1 MKIIRVIKFFIH
13 LLLIAG
19 AIFLTVGVPFMMT
32 DYYKGLL
39 SSNEVDAVSSPSV
52 IIDKPSGN
60 YIVLINTRLHRD
72 KSKLDQWIA
81 FFSGEETDIIFE
93 DIACTVAEGDAKGLE
108 MAQSFQSKLPENQMK
123 IKEEEAILVVSRAEE
138 GKFDILLISKD
149 FADSYKLREKNRN
162 YIKDIKFTEEKKS
175 E

>member
-1 MKIIRVIKFFIH
+1 MH
-13 LLLIAG
+13 LFLVAG
-19 AIFLTVGVPFMMT
+19 AVFLTVGVPFMMT
-32 DYYKGLL
+32 DYYKGLF

-60 YIVLINTRLHRD
+60 YIVLINTRLHKD
-72 KSKLDQWIA
+72 KSKLDQWIS

-123 IKEEEAILVVSRAEE
+123 IKEEEAVLVVSRAEE
-138 GKFDILLISKD
+138 GKFDILLMSKD
-149 FADSYKLREKNRN
+149 FAGSYKLREKNQN
-162 YIKDIKFTEEKKS
+162 YIEDIKFTEEKKS

>member
-1 MKIIRVIKFFIH
+1 MH
-13 LLLIAG
+13 LLLVTG
-19 AIFLTVGVPFMMT
+19 AVFLTVGVPFMMT
-32 DYYKGLL
+32 DYYKGLF

-60 YIVLINTRLHRD
+60 YIVLINTRLHKD
-72 KSKLDQWIA
+72 KSKLDQWIS

-123 IKEEEAILVVSRAEE
+123 IKEEEAVFVVSRAEE
-138 GKFDILLISKD
+138 GKFDILLMSKD
-149 FADSYKLREKNRN
+149 FAASYKLREKNKD

>member
-1 MKIIRVIKFFIH
+1 MH
-13 LLLIAG
+13 LFLVAG
-19 AIFLTVGVPFMMT
+19 AVFLTVGVPFMMT
-32 DYYKGLL
+32 DYYKGLF

-60 YIVLINTRLHRD
+60 YIVLINTRLHKD
-72 KSKLDQWIA
+72 KSKLDQWIS

-123 IKEEEAILVVSRAEE
+123 IKEEEAVLVVSRAEE
-138 GKFDILLISKD
+138 GKFDILLMSKD
-149 FADSYKLREKNRN
+149 FAASYKLREKNKD

>member
-1 MKIIRVIKFFIH
+1 MH
-13 LLLIAG
+13 LFLAAG

-32 DYYKGLL
+32 DYYKGLF

-60 YIVLINTRLHRD
+60 YIVLINTRLHKD
-72 KSKLDQWIA
+72 KSKLDQWIS

-123 IKEEEAILVVSRAEE
+123 IKEEEAVLVVSRAEE
-138 GKFDILLISKD
+138 GKFDILLMSKD
-149 FADSYKLREKNRN
+149 FAASYKLREKNKD

>member
-1 MKIIRVIKFFIH
+1 
-13 LLLIAG
+13 
-19 AIFLTVGVPFMMT
+19 MMT
-32 DYYKGLL
+32 DYYKGLF

-60 YIVLINTRLHRD
+60 YIVLINTRLHKD
-72 KSKLDQWIA
+72 KSKLDQWIS

-93 DIACTVAEGDAKGLE
+93 DIACTVAEGDAKGFE

-123 IKEEEAILVVSRAEE
+123 IKEEEAVLVVSRAEE
-138 GKFDILLISKD
+138 GKFDILLMSKD
-149 FADSYKLREKNRN
+149 FAASYKLKEKNKD

>member
-1 MKIIRVIKFFIH
+1 MH
-13 LLLIAG
+13 LFLVAG
-19 AIFLTVGVPFMMT
+19 AVFLTVGVPFMMT
-32 DYYKGLL
+32 DYYKGLF

-52 IIDKPSGN
+52 VIDKPSGN
-60 YIVLINTRLHRD
+60 YIVLINTRLHKD
-72 KSKLDQWIA
+72 KSKLDQWIS

-123 IKEEEAILVVSRAEE
+123 IKEEEAVLVVSRAEE
-138 GKFDILLISKD
+138 GKFDILLMSKD
-149 FADSYKLREKNRN
+149 FADSYKLREKNQN

>member
-1 MKIIRVIKFFIH
+1 MH
-13 LLLIAG
+13 LFLVVG
-19 AIFLTVGVPFMMT
+19 AVFLTVGVPFMMT
-32 DYYKGLL
+32 DYYKGLF

-60 YIVLINTRLHRD
+60 YIVLINTSLHKD
-72 KSKLDQWIA
+72 KSKLDQWIS

-123 IKEEEAILVVSRAEE
+123 IKEEEAVLVISRAEE
-138 GKFDILLISKD
+138 GKFDILLMSKD
-149 FADSYKLREKNRN
+149 FADSYKLREKNQN
-162 YIKDIKFTEEKKS
+162 YIEDIKFTEEKKS

>member
-1 MKIIRVIKFFIH
+1 MH
-13 LLLIAG
+13 LFLVAG
-19 AIFLTVGVPFMMT
+19 AVFLTVGVPFMMT
-32 DYYKGLL
+32 DYYKGLF

-60 YIVLINTRLHRD
+60 YIVLINTRLHKD
-72 KSKLDQWIA
+72 KSKLDQWIS

-123 IKEEEAILVVSRAEE
+123 IKEEEAVLVVSRAEE
-138 GKFDILLISKD
+138 GKFDILLMSKD
-149 FADSYKLREKNRN
+149 FAASYKLKEKNKD

>member
-1 MKIIRVIKFFIH
+1 MKIIKFFMH
-13 LLLIAG
+13 LFLVAG
-19 AIFLTVGVPFMMT
+19 AVFLTVGVPFMMT
-32 DYYKGLL
+32 DYYKGLF

-60 YIVLINTRLHRD
+60 YIVLINTRLHKD
-72 KSKLDQWIA
+72 KSKLDQWIS

-123 IKEEEAILVVSRAEE
+123 IKEEEAVLVVSRAEE
-138 GKFDILLISKD
+138 GKFDILLMSKD
-149 FADSYKLREKNRN
+149 FAASYKLKEKNKD

>member
-1 MKIIRVIKFFIH
+1 MH
-13 LLLIAG
+13 LFLVVG
-19 AIFLTVGVPFMMT
+19 AVFLTVGVPFMMT
-32 DYYKGLL
+32 DYYKGLF

-60 YIVLINTRLHRD
+60 YIVLINTRLHKD
-72 KSKLDQWIA
+72 KSKLDQWIS

-123 IKEEEAILVVSRAEE
+123 IKEEEAVLVISRAEE
-138 GKFDILLISKD
+138 GKFDILLMSKD
-149 FADSYKLREKNRN
+149 LADSYKLREKNQN
-162 YIKDIKFTEEKKS
+162 YIEDIKFTEEKKS

>member
-1 MKIIRVIKFFIH
+1 MKIIKFFMH
-13 LLLIAG
+13 LFLVAG
-19 AIFLTVGVPFMMT
+19 AVFLTVGVPFMMT
-32 DYYKGLL
+32 DYYKGLF

-60 YIVLINTRLHRD
+60 YIVLINTRLHKD
-72 KSKLDQWIA
+72 KSKLDQWIS

-123 IKEEEAILVVSRAEE
+123 IKEEEAVLVVSRAEE
-138 GKFDILLISKD
+138 GKFDILLMSKD
-149 FADSYKLREKNRN
+149 FAASYKLREKNKD

>member
-1 MKIIRVIKFFIH
+1 MKITKFFMH
-13 LLLIAG
+13 LFLVVG
-19 AIFLTVGVPFMMT
+19 AVFLTVGVPFMMT
-32 DYYKGLL
+32 DYYKGLF

-60 YIVLINTRLHRD
+60 YIVLINTRLHKD
-72 KSKLDQWIA
+72 KSKLDQWIS

-123 IKEEEAILVVSRAEE
+123 IKEEEAVLVISRAEE
-138 GKFDILLISKD
+138 GKFDILLMSKD
-149 FADSYKLREKNRN
+149 LADSYKLREKNQN
-162 YIKDIKFTEEKKS
+162 YIEDIKFTEEKKS

>member
-1 MKIIRVIKFFIH
+1 MVT
-13 LLLIAG
+13 G
-19 AIFLTVGVPFMMT
+19 AVFLTVGVPFMMT
-32 DYYKGLL
+32 DYYKGLF

-60 YIVLINTRLHRD
+60 YIVLINTRLHKD
-72 KSKLDQWIA
+72 KSKLDQWIS

-123 IKEEEAILVVSRAEE
+123 IKEEEAVFVVSRAEE
-138 GKFDILLISKD
+138 GKFDILLMSKD
-149 FADSYKLREKNRN
+149 FAASYKLREKNKD

>member
-1 MKIIRVIKFFIH
+1 MH
-13 LLLIAG
+13 LFLVVDAV
-19 AIFLTVGVPFMMT
+19 FLTVGVPFMMT
-32 DYYKGLL
+32 DYYKGLF

-60 YIVLINTRLHRD
+60 YIVLINTRLHKD
-72 KSKLDQWIA
+72 KSKLDQWIS

-108 MAQSFQSKLPENQMK
+108 MAKSFQSKLPENQMK
-123 IKEEEAILVVSRAEE
+123 IKEEEAVLVVSRAEE
-138 GKFDILLISKD
+138 GKFDILLMSKD
-149 FADSYKLREKNRN
+149 FADSYKLREKNQN
-162 YIKDIKFTEEKKS
+162 YIEDIKFTEEKKS